1 MTLNTVRWDLD
12 VIAQSSIVH
21 SEDYTAAG
29 SDNFRLFRREK
40 IVTDDQQ
47 IIQVPIVS
55 GSSFK
60 GVLRR
65 IGERL
70 TAAILN
76 YEATLPIPAA
86 HLLTNGGRLAKSAR
100 PLTDD
105 GERQLKHLV
114 PQVAVFG
121 GNASG
126 RTMSGLTT
134 VNKVLPEFA
143 ELVHILP
150 RTPRGTL
157 LPYVSAMADETF
169 IHLADHRRASG
180 SPPQIDTDDK
190 TSPLGQFGVETLPAG
205 TRLQTWVLID
215 NATDHQVAFLRD
227 ILDRFAR
234 HGHLGGRVA
243 AGHGRITATITTT
256 VERGDLPGPDVD
268 WAAEL
273 AAHRDEAIQALT
285 NLT

>member
-1 MTLNTVRWDLD
+1 MTLNTIRWDLD
-12 VIAQSSIVH
+12 LIAQSSIVH

-40 IVTDDQQ
+40 IVTADQQ

-55 GSSFK
+55 GSSFR

-86 HLLTNGGRLAKSAR
+86 HLLTNGGSLAKSAR

-126 RTMSGLTT
+126 RIMSSLTI
-134 VNKVLPEFA
+134 VNKVVPEFA

-150 RTPRGTL
+150 RPPRGTP
-157 LPYVSAMADETF
+157 LPYISAMADETF
-169 IHLADHRRASG
+169 IHLSDHRRTSG
-180 SPPQIDTDDK
+180 SPPQIDTDDQ
-190 TSPLGQFGVETLPAG
+190 TSPLGQFGLETLPAG
-205 TRLQTWVLID
+205 TRLQTSVLID

-227 ILDRFAR
+227 ILNHFAR

-243 AGHGRITATITTT
+243 AGHGRVTATITTT
-256 VERGDLPGPDVD
+256 VERGDLPGPDID

-273 AAHRDEAIQALT
+273 AAHRDESIQALT